1 MDTTRTGKEVS
12 SCGDESP
19 GSQADG
25 VCPWP
30 TVTCVR
36 ERPSAGWDSSSGT
49 ICTCQQLLAHE
60 GIWAPDRCNLLFYT
74 QVRSSSSRGLCS
86 GLVVLN
92 IDWYHLSTASHVPGA
107 VLETTVVITKT
118 KYPPNSF
125 NSQSNLAR
133 LLTVVFKPPLIG
145 KETEVIEV
153 KRVPHL
159 ESGSQGF
166 TPTAV

>member
-1 MDTTRTGKEVS
+1 MK
-12 SCGDESP
+12 
-19 GSQADG
+19 A
-25 VCPWP
+25 
-30 TVTCVR
+30 
-36 ERPSAGWDSSSGT
+36 SGHLIDAIYCFIRKLEAT
-49 ICTCQQLLAHE
+49 APE
-60 GIWAPDRCNLLFYT
+60 GCAA
-74 QVRSSSSRGLCS
+74 

-92 IDWYHLSTASHVPGA
+92 IDWYHLSTTSHVPGT

-166 TPTAV
+166 TLTAV